1 MLRFGNFRVVRI
13 NAANS
18 IFFKTGHPLMP
29 EDVLVIENSLIQSYI
44 PGKNA
49 CLLGDPSGHIVNTII
64 ENQLFMERDEA
75 EYNFNHKQV
84 IPYVTIR
91 NGNDYLL
98 LKRTKKQTERRLHDK
113 YSLGIGGH
121 INPVSPDSED
131 NIIMQGLYRELN
143 EEIFLNEPG
152 ELHFIGIIHDESN
165 SVSRVHLGLLYV
177 LDVLSS
183 GFEVLEDDKMTAEWI
198 SREKLSGYYPSF
210 ETWSQIVY
218 DYYIIENKILT

>member
-1 MLRFGNFRVVRI
+1 M
-13 NAANS
+13 S
-18 IFFKTGHPLMP
+18 
-29 EDVLVIENSLIQSYI
+29 EDVLVIENSLIQPHI
-44 PGKNA
+44 PGKQA
-49 CLLGDPSGHIVNTII
+49 CLLRDDSENIVNAIL
-64 ENQLFMERDEA
+64 ENQLFMTRDEA

-98 LKRTKKQTERRLHDK
+98 LKRTKKQTEKRLHDK

-121 INPVSPDSED
+121 INPVSQDSEE

-143 EEIFLNEPG
+143 EEISLHEPG
-152 ELHFIGIIHDESN
+152 RLHFIGIINDESN

-183 GFEVLEDDKMTAEWI
+183 GFEVLETELMTAEWA
-198 SREKLSGYYPSF
+198 SREKLSEYYSFF

-218 DYYIIENKILT
+218 DYHIIKNKILT

>member
-1 MLRFGNFRVVRI
+1 
-13 NAANS
+13 
-18 IFFKTGHPLMP
+18 MP
-29 EDVLVIENSLIQSYI
+29 EDVLVIENSLIQPHI

-49 CLLGDPSGHIVNTII
+49 CLLRDASEHIINKIMK
-64 ENQLFMERDEA
+64 NQLFMQRDQA
-75 EYNFNHKQV
+75 EYNFSHKQV

-98 LKRTKKQTERRLHDK
+98 LKRTKKQTEKRLHDK

-121 INPVSPDSED
+121 INPVSPGSED

-143 EEIFLNEPG
+143 EEISLHEPG
-152 ELHFIGIIHDESN
+152 ELHFIGIINDESN

-183 GFEVLEDDKMTAEWI
+183 GFEVLETELMTAQWVPK
-198 SREKLSGYYPSF
+198 EKLSEYYPLF

-218 DYYIIENKILT
+218 DYYIIENTILT

>member
-1 MLRFGNFRVVRI
+1 
-13 NAANS
+13 
-18 IFFKTGHPLMP
+18 MP
-29 EDVLVIENSLIQSYI
+29 EDVLVIENSLIQSHI

-49 CLLGDPSGHIVNTII
+49 CLLRDTSEHIVNTIM
-64 ENQLFMERDEA
+64 ENHLFMGRDEA

-91 NGNDYLL
+91 HGDHYLL
-98 LKRTKKQTERRLHDK
+98 LKRTKKQTEKRLHDK

-121 INPVSPDSED
+121 INPVSPDAEI
-131 NIIMQGLYRELN
+131 NIITQGLYRELN
-143 EEIFLNEPG
+143 EEISLDEPG
-152 ELHFIGIIHDESN
+152 DLHFIGVINDESN

-183 GFEVLEDDKMTAEWI
+183 GFEVLEDDKMTAEWV
-198 SREKLSGYYPSF
+198 SRGKLSGYYPSF